1 MPGERPLMRQDEPA
15 TSQASVEDRMRD
27 VVALWDAAPWNV
39 RKSASFRLYNAAGRA
54 HAAGN
59 PAACLRWLDAA
70 ADALG

>member
-1 MPGERPLMRQDEPA
+1 MPGERPLMRHDEPA

-27 VVALWDAAPWNV
+27 VVALWDAAPWNI

-70 ADALG
+70 ADALR